1 MESKQSFLDFSSF
14 PRELMEQL
22 QKFRQIS
29 ARSRED
35 SEVERC
41 FPDIRSP
48 FKPSDGNLFKF
59 PRDYRESI
67 DMAARSYIP
76 SPKINKTSCA
86 LYGENSDWM
95 MAERTKSRTP
105 PSSPLTPSSSNSAMN
120 FRYSP
125 SLTNQQRSESK
136 MANPGPNVAGDDE
149 IVYCVPRTITSDP
162 KSSQKDCS
170 SIELTPSKQSY
181 GSDVISPFRR
191 PSPSPSHSE
200 EMFRARLSDTVD
212 NGTFDERQTE
222 RARKQLNFDAC
233 SVSKKSGTMDDLYYS
248 SERSRSPCKQR
259 REVNEDDQEE
269 HTSRLVLQLLSQI
282 KGQGRKRKASDC
294 CSCECDT
301 DCDRDSFK
309 RQRNEFFPN
318 QFRPENDL
326 NWRRFTD
333 QQDVV
338 TDNCTCAL
346 MEKEFLKMAEH
357 AYKNI
362 RRQDGSTESFVRFQK
377 ELSETNSII
386 NESLSVLKNMKNICE
401 HRHVNKF

>member
-29 ARSRED
+29 GRSRED

-48 FKPSDGNLFKF
+48 FKSSDGNLFKF

-76 SPKINKTSCA
+76 SPKSNKTSCA

-105 PSSPLTPSSSNSAMN
+105 PSSPLTPSSSYSAIN

-125 SLTNQQRSESK
+125 SLTNQQRTENK
-136 MANPGPNVAGDDE
+136 MADPGPNVAGDDE
-149 IVYCVPRTITSDP
+149 IVYCVPRTITSDS

-170 SIELTPSKQSY
+170 SIEQTPSKQSY

-233 SVSKKSGTMDDLYYS
+233 SVSKKSG
-248 SERSRSPCKQR
+248 E
-259 REVNEDDQEE
+259 
-269 HTSRLVLQLLSQI
+269 
-282 KGQGRKRKASDC
+282 
-294 CSCECDT
+294 
-301 DCDRDSFK
+301 
-309 RQRNEFFPN
+309 
-318 QFRPENDL
+318 
-326 NWRRFTD
+326 
-333 QQDVV
+333 
-338 TDNCTCAL
+338 
-346 MEKEFLKMAEH
+346 
-357 AYKNI
+357 
-362 RRQDGSTESFVRFQK
+362 
-377 ELSETNSII
+377 
-386 NESLSVLKNMKNICE
+386 
-401 HRHVNKF
+401 

>member
-105 PSSPLTPSSSNSAMN
+105 PSSPLTPSSSNSAIN

-136 MANPGPNVAGDDE
+136 VADPGPNVAGDDE

-233 SVSKKSGTMDDLYYS
+233 SVSKKSGEWPAD
-248 SERSRSPCKQR
+248 K
-259 REVNEDDQEE
+259 
-269 HTSRLVLQLLSQI
+269 
-282 KGQGRKRKASDC
+282 
-294 CSCECDT
+294 
-301 DCDRDSFK
+301 
-309 RQRNEFFPN
+309 
-318 QFRPENDL
+318 
-326 NWRRFTD
+326 
-333 QQDVV
+333 
-338 TDNCTCAL
+338 
-346 MEKEFLKMAEH
+346 
-357 AYKNI
+357 KN
-362 RRQDGSTESFVRFQK
+362 
-377 ELSETNSII
+377 
-386 NESLSVLKNMKNICE
+386 
-401 HRHVNKF
+401 